1 MISMPPKDLSQSS
14 GDEFRSMVPEECYED
29 VNQSS
34 IDDHIDSL
42 AGNNLL
48 RADAR
53 ARIYRALFP
62 FEPHSIADIGCGV
75 GLTAAALKR
84 TYPQADVFGYDISE
98 NAIAYA
104 SRNDKDGVQF
114 RAVTAGP
121 DVILERAFGALVFQ
135 EFYPFTRTG
144 NFVVHE
150 DFLQFIVKNLSAGG
164 LAFIQLAVRHPE
176 RTILNNIPQL
186 EAFCRQNDFALS
198 QHMIPFDR
206 LVDITGSVS
215 LSALLTP
222 ALAIATGAD
231 RRVVLMLRRIEKKT
245 PGAAVAANQ

>member
-1 MISMPPKDLSQSS
+1 MA
-14 GDEFRSMVPEECYED
+14 PEDCYEE
-29 VNQSS
+29 VNRSS
-34 IDDHIDSL
+34 INDHIDSL

-53 ARIYRALFP
+53 AKIYRSLFP
-62 FEPHSIADIGCGV
+62 FEPDSIADIGCGV

-84 TYPQADVFGYDISE
+84 TYPQADVYGYDISE

-104 SRNDKDGVQF
+104 RRTDKDGVEF

-121 DVILERAFGALVFQ
+121 DVVLERSFGTLIFQ

-150 DFLQFIVKNLSAGG
+150 DFLQFIVNNLAAGG
-164 LAFIQLAVRHPE
+164 VAFIQLAIRHPE
-176 RTILNNIPQL
+176 RTILNNLPRL
-186 EAFCRQNDFALS
+186 EAFCRQHDLALS
-198 QHMIPFDR
+198 RHMIPFDR
-206 LVDITGSVS
+206 LVDMIGSVG

-222 ALAIATGAD
+222 ALAIVTGAD
-231 RRVVLMLRRIEKKT
+231 RRIVLMLRRIDEKT
-245 PGAAVAANQ
+245 PGAAAAADQ